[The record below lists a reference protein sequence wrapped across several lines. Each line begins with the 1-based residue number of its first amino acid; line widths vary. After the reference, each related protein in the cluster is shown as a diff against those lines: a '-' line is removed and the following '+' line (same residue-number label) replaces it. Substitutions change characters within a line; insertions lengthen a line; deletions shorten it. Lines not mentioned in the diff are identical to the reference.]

1 MPRSLFG
8 RMVLAI
14 ALVALACQVV
24 TIAIV
29 VAFGLWPLGRL
40 ATSDLAALMIE
51 AANDWQAAP
60 DDASR
65 RGLARHL
72 ADEHGLHLLD
82 APPGAYADWPAPKV
96 EPVQAARLLPYFH
109 LLESALAERSGTPVP
124 LVHGRDAGGGSW
136 YWAALPAGDGGATLR
151 VGFDAARVAVQPSLA
166 LLLVL
171 TVGALVTLAA
181 ATAMARWLIGPLQR
195 IVEAT
200 QPIGQGR
207 RPAPLPESGPQEL
220 AQVARAFNAMAEQVQ
235 ELLANRTT
243 LLVGVSHDLRSP
255 LARIRLALGMAAER
269 PDPALLER
277 IARDVDA
284 MNELIG
290 RCLEVGRDFSER
302 ETAEVDL
309 CRMMAEVAQEHAH
322 QGVQVRGQRRPDC
335 RLRVRPLALR
345 RIVCNLVDN
354 AVRYGGGQPVDVEL
368 RVADGVAEVAVLD
381 RGPGIPEGEREAV
394 FRPFHRLEASRSQ
407 RTGGSGLGLA
417 IVRQIAS
424 ANGWT
429 VQLRARPGGGTE
441 ACVRL
446 PLEGAA
452 VMSS

>member
-14 ALVALACQVV
+14 ALVALACQLV

-29 VAFGLWPLGRL
+29 AALGLWPLGRL
-40 ATSDLAALMIE
+40 ATAELAALMVD
-51 AANDWQAAP
+51 AARDWQAAP
-60 DDASR
+60 DDAAR
-65 RGLARHL
+65 ARLARRL
-72 ADEHGLHLLD
+72 AAEQGLHLLD
-82 APPGAYADWPAPKV
+82 APSTADVPAPQV
-96 EPVQAARLLPYFH
+96 EPVQATPLLPYFH
-109 LLESALAERSGTPVP
+109 LLETALAGRTGTPVA
-124 LVHGRDAGGGSW
+124 LVHGRDAAGASW
-136 YWAALPAGDGGATLR
+136 YWAALPTDRGSVR
-151 VGFDAARVAVQPSLA
+151 VGFDAARVGVQPSLA
-166 LLLVL
+166 LVLVL
-171 TVGALVTLAA
+171 AVGALVALVAA
-181 ATAMARWLIGPLQR
+181 AAMARWLIGPLR
-195 IVEAT
+195 RLVEAT

-302 ETAEVDL
+302 DTVEVDL
-309 CRMMAEVAQEHAH
+309 CRLLAEVAQEHAH
-322 QGVQVRGQRRPDC
+322 QGVEVRGHRGPGC
-335 RLRVRPLALR
+335 RLRARPLALR
-345 RIVCNLVDN
+345 RILCNLVDN
-354 AVRYGGGQPVDVEL
+354 AVRYGGGRPVDVEL
-368 RVADGVAEVAVLD
+368 RVDDGCAEVAVLD
-381 RGPGIPEGEREAV
+381 RGPGIPEDQREAV
-394 FRPFHRLEASRSQ
+394 FRPFHRLEASRSR

-417 IVRQIAS
+417 IVRQIAA

-429 VQLRARPGGGTE
+429 VQLRARAGGGTE

-446 PLEGAA
+446 PLQAGP
-452 VMSS
+452 VMST

>member
-1 MPRSLFG
+1 MPHSLFG

-14 ALVALACQVV
+14 ALVALACQLV

-29 VAFGLWPLGRL
+29 VALGLWPLGRL
-40 ATSDLAALMIE
+40 ATGDLAALMVD
-51 AANDWQAAP
+51 AARDWQAAP
-60 DDASR
+60 DDAAR
-65 RGLARHL
+65 TGLARRL
-72 ADEHGLHLLD
+72 AAEQGLHLLD
-82 APPGAYADWPAPKV
+82 APPAAGAPAPQV
-96 EPVQAARLLPYFH
+96 EAVQATRLLPYFH
-109 LLESALAERSGTPVP
+109 LLESALAERTGTPAA
-124 LVHGRDAGGGSW
+124 LVHGRDAAGGSW
-136 YWAALPAGDGGATLR
+136 YWAALPAGGGSVR
-151 VGFDAARVAVQPSLA
+151 VGFDAARVGVQPSLA

-171 TVGALVTLAA
+171 AVGALMALVAA
-181 ATAMARWLIGPLQR
+181 AAMARWLIGPLR
-195 IVEAT
+195 RLVEAT

-207 RPAPLPESGPQEL
+207 RAAPLPESGPQEL

-235 ELLANRTT
+235 ELLSNRTT

-255 LARIRLALGMAAER
+255 LARIRLALGMATER

-302 ETAEVDL
+302 ETVEIDL
-309 CRMMAEVAQEHAH
+309 CRMLCEVAQEHAH
-322 QGVQVRGQRRPDC
+322 QGVEVHGHRGPGC

-345 RIVCNLVDN
+345 RILCNLVDN
-354 AVRYGGGQPVDVEL
+354 AVRYGGGRPVDVEL
-368 RVADGVAEVAVLD
+368 RVDGDVAEVAVLD
-381 RGPGIPEGEREAV
+381 RGPGIPDDQREAV
-394 FRPFHRLEASRSQ
+394 FRPFHRLEASRSR

-417 IVRQIAS
+417 IVRQLAG

-429 VQLRARPGGGTE
+429 VQLRARAGGGTE

-446 PLEGAA
+446 PLRDGA
-452 VMSS
+452 VIST

>member
-14 ALVALACQVV
+14 ALVALACQLV

-29 VAFGLWPLGRL
+29 AALGLWPLGRL
-40 ATSDLAALMIE
+40 ATADLAALMVD
-51 AANDWQAAP
+51 AARDWQAAP
-60 DDASR
+60 DDAAR
-65 RGLARHL
+65 ARLARRL
-72 ADEHGLHLLD
+72 AVEQGLRLLD
-82 APPGAYADWPAPKV
+82 APSTAAAPAPLV
-96 EPVQAARLLPYFH
+96 EPVQATRLLPYFH
-109 LLESALAERSGTPVP
+109 LLETALAGRTGTPVA
-124 LVHGRDAGGGSW
+124 LVHGRDAAGASW
-136 YWAALPAGDGGATLR
+136 YWAALPTPRGSVR
-151 VGFDAARVAVQPSLA
+151 VGFDAARVGVQPSLA
-166 LLLVL
+166 LVLVL
-171 TVGALVTLAA
+171 AVGALVALVAA
-181 ATAMARWLIGPLQR
+181 AAMARWLIGPLR
-195 IVEAT
+195 RLVEAT
-200 QPIGQGR
+200 TPIGQGR

-302 ETAEVDL
+302 DVVDVDL
-309 CRMMAEVAQEHAH
+309 CRMLAEVAQEHAH
-322 QGVQVRGQRRPDC
+322 QGVEVRDRGPGC
-335 RLRVRPLALR
+335 RLRARPLALR
-345 RIVCNLVDN
+345 RILCNLVDN
-354 AVRYGGGQPVDVEL
+354 AVRYGGGRPVDVEL
-368 RVADGVAEVAVLD
+368 RVDVGVAEVAVLD
-381 RGPGIPEGEREAV
+381 RGPGIPEDQREAV
-394 FRPFHRLEASRSQ
+394 FRPFHRLEGSRSR

-417 IVRQIAS
+417 IVRQIAG

-446 PLEGAA
+446 PLQAGS
-452 VMSS
+452 VMSK

>member
-1 MPRSLFG
+1 MPHSLFG

-14 ALVALACQVV
+14 ALVALACQLV

-29 VAFGLWPLGRL
+29 VALGLWPLGRL
-40 ATSDLAALMIE
+40 ATGDLAALMVD
-51 AANDWQAAP
+51 AARDWQAAP
-60 DDASR
+60 DDDAR
-65 RGLARHL
+65 TGLARRL
-72 ADEHGLHLLD
+72 AAEQGLHLLD
-82 APPGAYADWPAPKV
+82 APPAAGAPAPQV
-96 EPVQAARLLPYFH
+96 EAVQATRLLPYFH
-109 LLESALAERSGTPVP
+109 LLESALAERTGTPVA
-124 LVHGRDAGGGSW
+124 LVHGRDAAGGSW
-136 YWAALPAGDGGATLR
+136 YWAALPAGGGSVR
-151 VGFDAARVAVQPSLA
+151 VGFDAARVGVQPSLA

-171 TVGALVTLAA
+171 AVGALMALVAA
-181 ATAMARWLIGPLQR
+181 AAMARWLIGPLR
-195 IVEAT
+195 RLVEAT

-207 RPAPLPESGPQEL
+207 RAAPLPESGPQEL

-235 ELLANRTT
+235 ELLSNRTT

-255 LARIRLALGMAAER
+255 LARIRLALGMATER

-302 ETAEVDL
+302 DTVEIDL
-309 CRMMAEVAQEHAH
+309 CRMLSEVAQEHAH
-322 QGVQVRGQRRPDC
+322 QGVEVHGHRGPGC

-345 RIVCNLVDN
+345 RILCNLVDN
-354 AVRYGGGQPVDVEL
+354 AVRYGGGRPVDVEL
-368 RVADGVAEVAVLD
+368 RVDGDVAEVAVLD
-381 RGPGIPEGEREAV
+381 RGPGIPDDQREAV
-394 FRPFHRLEASRSQ
+394 FRPFHRLEASRSR

-417 IVRQIAS
+417 IVRQIAG

-429 VQLRARPGGGTE
+429 VQLRARAGGGTE

-446 PLEGAA
+446 PLRDGA
-452 VMSS
+452 VIST